1 LRKNILTVLTGA
13 LAVIALATATASA
26 ATTTVRV
33 DESGDAGWT
42 FNPDPANATPYQFT
56 TDEQS
61 IGSGS
66 LYVEPISATPAHKFI
81 GGLVLGV
88 PVTDLSSISY
98 DFLIAGNGTAAHA
111 SDFYLNVYANFDDSD
126 NFYNCRF
133 DYVPV
138 VGSTTAWTTASFS
151 STDTPVFV
159 RPRTIGTVCP
169 TTLAGMPA
177 GSYVRAIAINVGDTT
192 ATDTGL
198 AGYYDNVVV
207 ELTSDT
213 TVYDFEASPA
223 SKDECKNGEWA
234 AFGFTNQGDCIQ
246 FVNTDK

>member
-1 LRKNILTVLTGA
+1 VRKSILTVLTGA
-13 LAVIALATATASA
+13 LAVLALATATASA

-42 FNPDPANATPYQFT
+42 FNPDPANATPYHFT

-66 LYVEPISATPAHKFI
+66 LFVEPISATPAHKFI

-98 DFLIAGNGTAAHA
+98 DFLIAGNGTVADA
-111 SDFYLNVYANFDDSD
+111 SDFYLNVYATIDDSD
-126 NFYNCRF
+126 FFYDCRY

-138 VGSTTAWTTASFS
+138 IGSTTEWTTASFS
-151 STDTPVFV
+151 STSPAIVNRRSTARIP
-159 RPRTIGTVCP
+159 VCP
-169 TTLAGMPA
+169 ATLAGMPD
-177 GSYVRAIAINVGDTT
+177 GSHVRAIAINVGDTSP
-192 ATDTGL
+192 TDTGL

-223 SKDECKNGEWA
+223 TKDECKNGGWA
-234 AFGFTNQGDCIQ
+234 GFGFTNQGTCIQ
-246 FVNTDK
+246 AVNT